1 MSLAKTT
8 EIDKVEVVGPYK
20 AVQVRTATIITE
32 DGVELSRGNHR
43 HVLQSGHLG
52 VGSTL
57 VDTDISSEDSS
68 VQETYVTL
76 YGQMLSK
83 NHTDSSLWELDLIK
97 KILKILQLGK

>member
-57 VDTDISSEDSS
+57 VDTDISSEDPS
-68 VQETYVTL
+68 VQAICNAVW
-76 YGQMLSK
+76 
-83 NHTDSSLWELDLIK
+83 TDAVKESYRQFLVGIGSD
-97 KILKILQLGK
+97 

>member
-1 MSLAKTT
+1 MALAKTT

-68 VQETYVTL
+68 VQAICNAVW
-76 YGQMLSK
+76 
-83 NHTDSSLWELDLIK
+83 TDAIK
-97 KILKILQLGK
+97 ESYRQFLVGIGSD

>member
-43 HVLQSGHLG
+43 HVLQSGYLG

-57 VDTDISSEDSS
+57 VDTDISSEDPS
-68 VQETYVTL
+68 VQAICNAVW
-76 YGQMLSK
+76 
-83 NHTDSSLWELDLIK
+83 TDAIK
-97 KILKILQLGK
+97 ESYRQFLVGIRSD

>member
-57 VDTDISSEDSS
+57 VDTDISSEESS
-68 VQETYVTL
+68 VQAICNAVW
-76 YGQMLSK
+76 
-83 NHTDSSLWELDLIK
+83 TDAVKESYRQFLVGIGSD
-97 KILKILQLGK
+97 

>member
-43 HVLQSGHLG
+43 HVLQSGYLG

-57 VDTDISSEDSS
+57 VDTDISSEDPS
-68 VQETYVTL
+68 VQAICNAVW
-76 YGQMLSK
+76 
-83 NHTDSSLWELDLIK
+83 TDAIK
-97 KILKILQLGK
+97 ESYRQFLVEIRSD

>member
-20 AVQVRTATIITE
+20 TVQVRTATIITE

-57 VDTDISSEDSS
+57 VDTDISSEDPS
-68 VQETYVTL
+68 VQAVC
-76 YGQMLSK
+76 
-83 NHTDSSLWELDLIK
+83 NAVWTDAIKESYRQFLVEIKSS
-97 KILKILQLGK
+97 

>member
-68 VQETYVTL
+68 VQAICNAVW
-76 YGQMLSK
+76 
-83 NHTDSSLWELDLIK
+83 TDAIK
-97 KILKILQLGK
+97 ESYRQFLVGVGSD

>member
-68 VQETYVTL
+68 VQAICNAVW
-76 YGQMLSK
+76 
-83 NHTDSSLWELDLIK
+83 TDAIK
-97 KILKILQLGK
+97 ESYRQFLVGIGSD

>member
-52 VGSTL
+52 IGSTL

-68 VQETYVTL
+68 VQAICNAVW
-76 YGQMLSK
+76 
-83 NHTDSSLWELDLIK
+83 TDAIK
-97 KILKILQLGK
+97 ESYRQFLVGIGSD